1 VPSPNEEIQALTK
14 LGLTVL
20 QAKVYLTLAKSGKT
34 TIKIISQAS
43 KIDRSDVYRIV
54 SKLQEK
60 GLVEKIIT
68 TPNTF
73 KAVPIH
79 DGLPMLL
86 RRKAEEY
93 NEIEAKAKELLQKY
107 EKNNEEKPL
116 QEDVC
121 QFILVP
127 KKEASRRKFTNA
139 IENTQ
144 TSCDMILHWEC
155 FRYGMTEDTETW
167 KKAVEKG
174 VKIRFIVYKS
184 EDEKAVSRIVQIL
197 KKKGSFKVRY
207 IFTPPPTTISIFDK
221 KETIIT
227 ISPTPHPRETPNLWS
242 NNPSLIAIFQDYFEL
257 MWRASKKSK
266 HKKTNYNLNDPYENL
281 NF

>member
-1 VPSPNEEIQALTK
+1 MKKEQEILSQHEDIQALTK

-34 TIKIISQAS
+34 TIKTLAKAS
-43 KIDRSDVYRIV
+43 EIDRSDVYRIV

-60 GLVEKIIT
+60 GLVEKIIAA
-68 TPNTF
+68 PNIF
-73 KAVPIH
+73 KAIPIH
-79 DGLPMLL
+79 DGLSMLL
-86 RRKAEEY
+86 TRKAEEY
-93 NEIEAKAKELLQKY
+93 NEIKAKTKTLLQKC
-107 EKNNEEKPL
+107 EKNNEEKTL
-116 QEDVC
+116 QGDVG

-127 KKEASRRKFTNA
+127 KKEASRRKFTNT

-144 TSCDMILHWEC
+144 TGCDMILHWEC
-155 FRYGMTEDTETW
+155 FRYGMIEDTATW
-167 KKAVEKG
+167 KKTVEKG
-174 VKIRFIVYKS
+174 VKVRFIVYKS

-207 IFTPPPTTISIFDK
+207 IFTPPPATISIFDK

-227 ISPTPHPRETPNLWS
+227 ISPTPHPREAPNLWS

-257 MWRASKKSK
+257 MWRASKEDEHQK
-266 HKKTNYNLNDPYENL
+266 N
-281 NF
+281 

>member
-1 VPSPNEEIQALTK
+1 MSSRHEDIQALTK

-20 QAKVYLTLAKSGKT
+20 QAKIYLTLAKSGRT
-34 TIKIISQAS
+34 TIKTISQAS
-43 KIDRSDVYRIV
+43 EIDRSDVYRIV

-60 GLVEKIIT
+60 GLVEKTIAK
-68 TPNTF
+68 PNTF
-73 KAVPIH
+73 KAMPIH

-107 EKNNEEKPL
+107 EKNNEKEIL
-116 QEDVC
+116 QRDES

-127 KKEASRRKFTNA
+127 KKEAARRKFANA

-144 TSCDMILHWEC
+144 VSCDMILHWEC
-155 FRYGMTEDTETW
+155 FRYGMMEDTETW
-167 KKAVEKG
+167 KKTVEKG

-184 EDEKAVSRIVQIL
+184 KDEKAVSRIVQIL
-197 KKKGSFKVRY
+197 KKKGSFKIRY
-207 IFTPPPTTISIFDK
+207 IFTPPPATISIFDK

-227 ISPTPHPRETPNLWS
+227 ISPTPHPREAPNLWS

-257 MWRASKKSK
+257 TWRASKENK
-266 HKKTNYNLNDPYENL
+266 HKKIITT
-281 NF
+281 